1 MRRRVATVLSV
12 LPVLFTT
19 TLLAQE
25 SRDPVPLKDW
35 PVPFEQ
41 IRAKVMEREPRLIAE
56 RSLHPSVNAVPSA
69 ASHFITV
76 VPCRVV
82 DTRNANGPYGGPKL
96 VGGASRSFVIPS
108 GPCAGI
114 PVAVAY
120 SLTLTVHEPAAN
132 DGLLKAYP
140 TRP

>member
-1 MRRRVATVLSV
+1 MRRRVAPVPSV
-12 LPVLFTT
+12 LPVLFTSM
-19 TLLAQE
+19 LLGQE
-25 SRDPVPLKDW
+25 RRDPVPLNDW

-41 IRAKVMEREPRLIAE
+41 IRAKVMETEPLLIAE

-82 DTRNANGPYGGPKL
+82 DTRNPNSLYGGPKL
-96 VGGASRSFVIPS
+96 VGGTSRSFVIPN

-114 PVAVAY
+114 PIGAAY
-120 SLTLTVHEPAAN
+120 SFNLPV
-132 DGLLKAYP
+132 
-140 TRP
+140 